1 MSEALNVT
9 LVTFLG
15 YIDGCWLYKGCYAC
29 PLKRYFFHAPNTLS
43 FLKQTH
49 PQYNTSYVLNH
60 LEWQLKEIQTCE
72 KLLSFKLKGCVYI
85 NMQMF
90 YLTSLK

>member
-1 MSEALNVT
+1 MLMSETLNVT

-43 FLKQTH
+43 FLKQTY
-49 PQYNTSYVLNH
+49 PQYKNFICSQ
-60 LEWQLKEIQTCE
+60 WQLKEIQTCE
-72 KLLSFKLKGCVYI
+72 KLHSFKLKGCVYI

>member
-1 MSEALNVT
+1 MLMSETLNVT

-43 FLKQTH
+43 FLKQTY
-49 PQYNTSYVLNH
+49 PQYKTSYVLNSSLRKFKHVKNCIH
-60 LEWQLKEIQTCE
+60 LSSRGVFI
-72 KLLSFKLKGCVYI
+72 
-85 NMQMF
+85 
-90 YLTSLK
+90 

>member
-1 MSEALNVT
+1 MSETLNVT

-43 FLKQTH
+43 FLKQTYLH
-49 PQYNTSYVLNH
+49 MFSMAAEGNS
-60 LEWQLKEIQTCE
+60 
-72 KLLSFKLKGCVYI
+72 
-85 NMQMF
+85 NM
-90 YLTSLK
+90 